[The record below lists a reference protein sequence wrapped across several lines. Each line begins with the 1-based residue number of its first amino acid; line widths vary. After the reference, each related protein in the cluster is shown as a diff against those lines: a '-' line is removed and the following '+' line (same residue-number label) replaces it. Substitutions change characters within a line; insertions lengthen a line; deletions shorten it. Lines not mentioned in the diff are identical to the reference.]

1 MKKKNILLYSAL
13 LSAALTSCD
22 LQRLPYDRYTEED
35 IMADKVTAVDILLNG
50 AYGQLR
56 DWSDVMHRV
65 GEYAGDNIMI
75 RGTSTDAFYSF
86 ISYRHTPDNYRLNT
100 FWNNSY
106 KVISQTSGLMG
117 MINPGEDAKLQQ
129 KLGEAYYL
137 RGMTYFYLCRAYG
150 RPYSQSPETNLG
162 VPIVNGIPDDL
173 DNMKLPDRT
182 TVEKSYRQAINDL
195 RTAEAL
201 MNEDRTAAYATKY
214 AAQAM
219 LSRIYMYMSGTW
231 ENPNTMYA
239 DSSIYYAKQVVESG
253 KYKMLPRETFM
264 KYNSY
269 APDAPSQTE
278 TIFAVKRV
286 SSEYSG
292 YDHYYGIGG
301 MYSNIDGMGWGEMY
315 ASHKYLTLLNKN
327 GRGKD
332 ARSAFISPQYSLDDK
347 GNKTPAFRVVVPTY
361 DKGNVVSGYKYIQ
374 ASISEEGGSVYAI
387 YKETIDDKETTFKSK
402 LTIVSEE
409 DQTYSFV
416 YEIDNKEYTGERDY
430 VMLLNRVYPMFYIT
444 KCSLQ
449 DGESQLHSPIISR
462 LAEMYLN
469 MAECYAK
476 KGDYANAL
484 SELNVVRERSLPGFG
499 YQSLDV
505 TNAAERI
512 GEERQLEMAF
522 EADRSYDVYRNGG
535 TLTRHYPGPHG
546 SLDEYPA
553 SHPRVV
559 QYIPQEQI
567 NAYNSIGS
575 TLTQN
580 PN

>member
-1 MKKKNILLYSAL
+1 MKKKILLYTAL
-13 LSAALTSCD
+13 LSAAFTSCD
-22 LQRLPYDRYTEED
+22 LERLPYDRYTED
-35 IMADKVTAVDILLNG
+35 AIMADKVTAMDILLNG

-86 ISYRHTPDNYRLNT
+86 ISYKHTPDNYRLNT

-106 KVISQTSGLMG
+106 KIISQTSDLM
-117 MINPGEDAKLQQ
+117 KLIPADDDPKVQQ

-137 RGMTYFYLCRAYG
+137 RGTMYFYLCRAYG
-150 RPYSQSPETNLG
+150 RPYAQSPQTNLG
-162 VPIVNGIPDDL
+162 VPIVNGVPDDL

-182 TVEKSYRQAINDL
+182 SVENTYRQAINDL
-195 RTAEAL
+195 RKAESL

-219 LSRIYMYMSGTW
+219 LSRIYLYMSGTW
-231 ENPNTMYA
+231 NAPNSMYA
-239 DSSIYYAKQVVESG
+239 DSSIYYANKVVESG
-253 KYKMLPRETFM
+253 KYQLLPRENFM
-264 KYNSY
+264 KYNTY

-286 SSEYSG
+286 SSEFSG

-332 ARSAFISPQYSLDDK
+332 ARSAFIDPQYSLDAQGK
-347 GNKTPAFRVVVPTY
+347 KVPAFRVVVPTY
-361 DKGNVVSGYKYIQ
+361 TKTGSISGYKYIQ
-374 ASISEEGGSVYAI
+374 ASISEEGGSLYAV
-387 YKETIDDKETTFKSK
+387 YKETVNDKETTFKTK
-402 LTIVSEE
+402 LNVVNQE
-409 DQTYSFV
+409 DKTYSFV
-416 YEIDNKEYTGERDY
+416 YDIDKKEYTGEMDY
-430 VMLLNRVYPMFYIT
+430 LMLLNRVYPMFYVT

-469 MAECYAK
+469 LAECYAK

-484 SELNVVRERSLPGFG
+484 TNLNMVRERSLPGLG
-499 YQSLDV
+499 YTSLNA
-505 TNAAERI
+505 TNAPERI
-512 GEERQLEMAF
+512 EEERQLEMAF

-559 QYIPQEQI
+559 QYIPQDQI
-567 NAYNSIGS
+567 NAYSSIGC

>member
-1 MKKKNILLYSAL
+1 MKKKILLYTAL
-13 LSAALTSCD
+13 LSTAFTACD
-22 LQRLPYDRYTEED
+22 LERLPYDRYAKED
-35 IMADKVTAVDILLNG
+35 IMADKVTAMDILLNG

-86 ISYRHTPDNYRLNT
+86 ISYKHTPNNYRLNT

-106 KVISQTSGLMG
+106 KIISQTSDLM
-117 MINPGEDAKLQQ
+117 KLIPADDDPKIKQ

-137 RGMTYFYLCRAYG
+137 RGTMYFYLCRAYG
-150 RPYSQSPETNLG
+150 RPYAQSPQTNMG

-182 TVEKSYRQAINDL
+182 SVENTYRQAINDL
-195 RTAEAL
+195 RAAESL
-201 MNEDRTAAYATKY
+201 MNEDRSAAYATKY

-219 LSRIYMYMSGTW
+219 LSRIYLYMSGTW
-231 ENPNTMYA
+231 DNPNTMYA
-239 DSSIYYAKQVVESG
+239 DSSIYYANQVIESG
-253 KYKMLPRETFM
+253 KYKLLPRETFM
-264 KYNSY
+264 KYNTY

-301 MYSNIDGMGWGEMY
+301 MYSNIQGMGWGEMY
-315 ASHKYLTLLNKN
+315 ASYKYLTLLNKN
-327 GRGKD
+327 GKGKD

-361 DKGNVVSGYKYIQ
+361 DKNGKVSGYKYIQ
-374 ASISEEGGSVYAI
+374 ASLVEESGSLFAV
-387 YKETIDDKETTFKSK
+387 YKETVNDKETTFKTK
-402 LTIVSEE
+402 LTLVDAE

-416 YEIDNKEYTGERDY
+416 YDIDHKEYTGEKDY
-430 VMLLNRVYPMFYIT
+430 LMLLNRVYPMFYIT

-462 LAEMYLN
+462 LAELYLN
-469 MAECYAK
+469 KAESHAK
-476 KGDYANAL
+476 KGEYAEAL
-484 SELNVVRERSLPGFG
+484 TSLNMVRERSLPGLG
-499 YQSLDV
+499 YQSLDPA
-505 TNAAERI
+505 NAPQRI
-512 GEERQLEMAF
+512 SEERQLEMAF

-553 SHPRVV
+553 THPRVV
-559 QYIPQEQI
+559 QYIPQDQI
-567 NAYNSIGS
+567 NAYNSIGC

>member
-1 MKKKNILLYSAL
+1 MKKSILLYTAFL
-13 LSAALTSCD
+13 TAALSSCD
-22 LQRLPYDRYTEED
+22 LERLPYGSYTEQE
-35 IMADKVTAVDILLNG
+35 IMKDKVAAMDILLNG

-75 RGTSTDAFYSF
+75 RGTSTDDFYSF
-86 ISYRHTPDNYRLNT
+86 ISYNHTPNNYRLNT

-106 KVISQTSGLMG
+106 KIISQTSDLM
-117 MINPGEDAKLQQ
+117 KLIPAGDDPKVQQ

-137 RGMTYFYLCRAYG
+137 RGTMYFYLTRAYG
-150 RPYSQSPETNLG
+150 RPYAQSPNSNMG
-162 VPIVNGIPDDL
+162 VPIVNGIPEDL
-173 DNMKLPDRT
+173 NNLKLPDRT
-182 TVEKSYRQAINDL
+182 TVENSYRQAINDL
-195 RTAEAL
+195 RAAESF
-201 MNEDRTAAYATKY
+201 MNEDRTAAYATKQ

-219 LSRIYMYMSGTW
+219 LSRIYLYMSGTW
-231 ENPNTMYA
+231 ENPNTTYA
-239 DSSIYYAKQVVESG
+239 DSSIYYANKVIESG
-253 KYKMLPRETFM
+253 RYKLLPRETFM
-264 KYNSY
+264 KYNTF

-301 MYSNIDGMGWGEMY
+301 MYSNLDGMGWGEMY

-332 ARSAFISPQYSLDDK
+332 ARSAFISPQYSKDDK

-361 DKGNVVSGYKYIQ
+361 AQSGDLSGYKYIQ
-374 ASISEEGGSVYAI
+374 ASLSEESGSLYGT
-387 YKETIDDKETTFKSK
+387 YTEDGKEVKAK
-402 LTIVSEE
+402 LTLVNAE

-416 YEIDNKEYTGERDY
+416 YDVDKKVYTGEKDY
-430 VMLLNRVYPMFYIT
+430 MMLLNRVYPMFYII

-469 MAECYAK
+469 LAESYAK

-484 SELNVVRERSLPGFG
+484 TNLNVVRERSLPGLG
-499 YQSLDV
+499 YQSLDAA
-505 TNAAERI
+505 NAPQRI
-512 GEERQLEMAF
+512 SEERQLEMAF

-553 SHPRVV
+553 THPRVV
-559 QYIPQEQI
+559 QYIPQDQI
-567 NAYNSIGS
+567 NAYNSIGC

>member
-1 MKKKNILLYSAL
+1 MKNKLFLYTAFL
-13 LSAALTSCD
+13 ATAFTSCD
-22 LQRLPYDRYTEED
+22 LERLPYDKYTEES
-35 IMADKVTAVDILLNG
+35 IMADKEAAMNILLNG

-86 ISYRHTPDNYRLNT
+86 ISYKHIPDNYRLNT

-106 KVISQTSGLMG
+106 KIISQTSDLMKLIPAENDPK
-117 MINPGEDAKLQQ
+117 INQ

-137 RGMTYFYLCRAYG
+137 RGTMYFYLCRAYG
-150 RPYSQSPETNLG
+150 RPYAQSPQTNLG
-162 VPIVNGIPDDL
+162 VPIVNGVPEDL
-173 DNMKLPDRT
+173 NNMQLPDRS
-182 TVEKSYRQAINDL
+182 TVETTYRQAINDL
-195 RTAEAL
+195 RTAESL

-231 ENPNTMYA
+231 ENPNTVYA
-239 DSSIYYAKQVVESG
+239 DSSIYYANQVIESG

-264 KYNSY
+264 KSNTL
-269 APDAPSQTE
+269 APDDPSQTE

-286 SSEYSG
+286 SSEFSG
-292 YDHYYGIGG
+292 FDHYYGIGG
-301 MYSNIDGMGWGEMY
+301 MYATIDGMGWGEMY

-327 GRGKD
+327 GKGKD
-332 ARSAFISPQYSLDDK
+332 ARSAFISPQYTLDEK
-347 GNKTPAFRVVVPTY
+347 GKKIPAFRFVVPTY
-361 DKGNVVSGYKYIQ
+361 EKNGKVSGYKYVQ
-374 ASISEEGGSVYAI
+374 ASLLEEGGNLYAV
-387 YKETIDDKETTFKSK
+387 YKENIDDKEKEFKSK
-402 LTIVSEE
+402 LTLVSEE
-409 DQTYSFV
+409 DQTYSVV
-416 YEIDNKEYTGERDY
+416 YEIDKKEYVGEKDY
-430 VMLLNRVYPMFYIT
+430 LMLLNRVYPMFYIT

-449 DGESQLHSPIISR
+449 DGESHLHSPIISR

-469 MAECYAK
+469 LAECYAK
-476 KGDYANAL
+476 KGDYGNAL
-484 SELNVVRERSLPGFG
+484 VNLNMVRERSLPGMG
-499 YQSLDV
+499 YTSL
-505 TNAAERI
+505 NAMDAPERI
-512 GEERQLEMAF
+512 EEERQLEMAF

-567 NAYNSIGS
+567 NAYNSIGCV
-575 TLTQN
+575 LTQN
-580 PN
+580 PD